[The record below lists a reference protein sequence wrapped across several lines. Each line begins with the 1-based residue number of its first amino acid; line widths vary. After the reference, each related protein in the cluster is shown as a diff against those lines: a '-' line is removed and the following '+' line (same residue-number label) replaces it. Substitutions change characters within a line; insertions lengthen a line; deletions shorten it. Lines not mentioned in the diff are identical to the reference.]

1 MYSFM
6 PLRSVL
12 KHIPE
17 MERLGVGEVA
27 RSQGGF
33 IPAYKR
39 AKYAGNIP
47 DKWLLKRAAFI
58 GRRLVLY
65 NISPSYR
72 RWLNLVAWAYKPKK
86 RPRT

>member
-1 MYSFM
+1 MYGFM

-17 MERLGVGEVA
+17 MERLGVGVVA

-39 AKYAGNIP
+39 AKYAGSLP

-65 NISPSYR
+65 NIKPSYHR
-72 RWLNLVAWAYKPKK
+72 YLALVAWAYKPKK
-86 RPRT
+86 KPRY